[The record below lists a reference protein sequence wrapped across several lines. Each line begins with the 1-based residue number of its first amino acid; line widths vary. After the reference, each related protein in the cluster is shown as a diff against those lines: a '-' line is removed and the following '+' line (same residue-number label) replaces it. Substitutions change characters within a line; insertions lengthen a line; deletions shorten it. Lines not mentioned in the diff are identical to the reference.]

1 MGAPEVSVTRCVF
14 IFRQAGIQV
23 QAFREQMTTPFAA
36 DDFEFVL
43 HGSLL
48 YSGERAGARPT
59 RLRS

>member
-48 YSGERAGARPT
+48 ISGDRADEADPI
-59 RLRS
+59 RS